1 MSRSLPKKPRR
12 TTELP
17 NGAPKS
23 SLSGNAVALN
33 SDSEGEYNDY
43 WDVEENL
50 TLKEAVLTTC
60 LEAGYFFHAL
70 GAWVAEE
77 TMVAIG
83 LIEHEDIAERISP
96 DNTLTITKAVNIK

>member
-23 SLSGNAVALN
+23 SLSGNAVALD
-33 SDSEGEYNDY
+33 SDSEGEYDDY

-70 GAWVAEE
+70 GDRKSTRLNSSHVSQSRMPSSA
-77 TMVAIG
+77 
-83 LIEHEDIAERISP
+83 
-96 DNTLTITKAVNIK
+96 